1 MLRGLYTAAAGMV
14 TQQLKEENIANNLVN
29 ANTPGYKRHETVLKS
44 FPEVL
49 LWRLGNGDPGKI
61 GKVANGTQIDET
73 VTIHQPGP
81 VEETGRALDFALIG
95 KGYFKIETPQG
106 IRYTK
111 NGHFRLNSEGYLVTE
126 AGHFVLGRKGRIKLG
141 TEDIKVTEQ
150 GNIVVDG
157 RTVDRL
163 DIARLHNP
171 GSLVKE
177 GSSLF
182 RATADTVEDADV
194 PVTVRQ
200 HMLEKSNVN
209 LIKEMVD
216 MMAVLRSFEANQKVV
231 QAYDQVLEM
240 SARDIGSL
248 R

>member
-1 MLRGLYTAAAGMV
+1 MLRGLYTAASGMV

-49 LWRLGNGDPGKI
+49 LWRLGNGDREKI
-61 GKVANGTQIDET
+61 GKVANGTLIDET

-95 KGYFKIETPQG
+95 KGYFRIETPQG

-126 AGHFVLGRKGRIKLG
+126 AGCFVLGRKGRIKLG
-141 TEDIKVTEQ
+141 TEDIKVNEQ

-177 GSSLF
+177 GNSLF